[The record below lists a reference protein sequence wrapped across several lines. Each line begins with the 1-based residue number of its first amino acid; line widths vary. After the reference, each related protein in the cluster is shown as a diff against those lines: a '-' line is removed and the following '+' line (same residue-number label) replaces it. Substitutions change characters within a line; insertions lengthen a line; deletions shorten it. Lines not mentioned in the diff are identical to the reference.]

1 MFTGQPPYANSPF
14 GTQFNSP
21 FGAPIQI
28 HQTPPKQP
36 QKSGLPRFL
45 NYAADFGGCAF
56 WRMLWPESLLNSNDK
71 CIVHTSTVMHK
82 DANFFRHFQAIKF
95 QRQAAPHQR
104 EFIKFVKN
112 ISNQLG
118 IRLIYEIDDI
128 PFREDIPHYNKHKPS
143 FSSDEIRQSV
153 QEIMEICGNMSVTCN
168 FMKEYFQSKLD
179 PNVKIDVIP
188 NYIPK
193 FWIGN
198 FYNQDQI
205 QNNYERSK
213 QRPRV
218 CWSGSGAH
226 FDVDRRIKGKDDFYH
241 INDVVRKTVN
251 DFRWVFYGGVSHEL
265 VDLVRS
271 GKVEYVPWANL
282 YEYPGKLHGLN
293 INMFIAPLSDNNFNK
308 SKSDL
313 KYLEASAL
321 GIPIACQDLCT
332 YENAPIKFKTGD
344 EMIDRIKETLKDERQ
359 YIKQSVHA
367 RKFAETRFLE
377 TETNYMKFYDN
388 YMYAKGSPE
397 RKYLK

>member
-1 MFTGQPPYANSPF
+1 MLT
-14 GTQFNSP
+14 
-21 FGAPIQI
+21 
-28 HQTPPKQP
+28 
-36 QKSGLPRFL
+36 FL
-45 NYAADFGGCAF
+45 DI
-56 WRMLWPESLLNSNDK
+56 L
-71 CIVHTSTVMHK
+71 
-82 DANFFRHFQAIKF
+82 AIKF

-251 DFRWVFYGGVSHEL
+251 DFRWVFYGGISHEL

-271 GKVEYVPWANL
+271 GKVEYVPWVNL